1 MSKLQRIALCA
12 IVVVLPAVYAGTVA
26 AKTRHTK
33 SVTKTF
39 VLKSGATK
47 AFNVGYPLALK
58 YGNAKYSGKV
68 VIQPKSSKVKVLSK
82 GSAVGGSVFR
92 VKVRNGNA
100 SSVHPV
106 SVRITATTTWYS

>member
-1 MSKLQRIALCA
+1 MSKPQRIALCA
-12 IVVVLPAVYAGTVA
+12 IVVLLPAAYAGTVA

-39 VLKSGATK
+39 VLRSGTTK
-47 AFNVGYPLALK
+47 TFNVGYPFALK
-58 YGNAKYSGKV
+58 YANAKYSGKV

-82 GSAVGGSVFR
+82 GSAAGGSVFR

-100 SSVHPV
+100 ISVHPV
-106 SVRITATTTWYS
+106 GVRVTATTTWYS